1 LTVAI
6 VSNIVDSG
14 NQPSITWKAVMAAT
28 DTAVR
33 RPAIEDPVAAV
44 RAFNRLYTNVI
55 GVLRGGYLNT
65 PYSLTEAR
73 LLFELGQRDRTEVSV
88 LRRGLDIDAG
98 YLSRILSR
106 FEATG
111 LIARE
116 KSDTDARRQVI
127 TLTAAGRELQQSLD
141 TRAGE
146 EIGALLDRL
155 GEDAQ
160 QRLVASMREITQ
172 VLADAPPPRAYL
184 LRAPRPGDLGWV
196 IQRQAAGYA
205 AEYGWDETYEALVAR
220 IIADF
225 VDSRDPAREAAWIAE
240 ADGQRVGSILCVRKS
255 DTVAQLRLL
264 YVDPAARGLGI
275 GSKLVEECLRFARAA
290 GYTEMT
296 LWTNSV
302 LDEARRIYQR
312 TGFTLIGEEP
322 HHSFGAH
329 LVGQNWSRKL

>member
-1 LTVAI
+1 
-6 VSNIVDSG
+6 
-14 NQPSITWKAVMAAT
+14 MAAT
-28 DTAVR
+28 EAAVR

-73 LLFELGQRDRTEVSV
+73 LLFELGQRDRTEVTV

-106 FEATG
+106 FEG
-111 LIARE
+111 DQLITRE

-127 TLTAAGRELQQSLD
+127 ALTAAGRALQQSLD
-141 TRAGE
+141 ARAAE
-146 EIGALLDRL
+146 EIGALLARL
-155 GEDAQ
+155 GEEAQ
-160 QRLVASMREITQ
+160 QRLVASMRDITQ
-172 VLADAPPPRAYL
+172 VLTDTPPPRAYL

-220 IIADF
+220 IIADY
-225 VDSRDPAREAAWIAE
+225 VDSHDPAREAAWIAE

-275 GSKLVEECLRFARAA
+275 GAKLVEECLRFARAA

-302 LDEARRIYQR
+302 LAEARRIYQR
-312 TGFTLIGEEP
+312 TGFTLIGEET
-322 HHSFGAH
+322 HHSFGAE
-329 LVGQNWSRKL
+329 LVGQNWSRPL

>member
-1 LTVAI
+1 
-6 VSNIVDSG
+6 
-14 NQPSITWKAVMAAT
+14 
-28 DTAVR
+28 
-33 RPAIEDPVAAV
+33 
-44 RAFNRLYTNVI
+44 
-55 GVLRGGYLNT
+55 VLRGGYLNT

-73 LLFELGQRDRTEVSV
+73 LLFELGQRDRTEVSA

-106 FEATG
+106 FEG
-111 LIARE
+111 DQLITRE
-116 KSDTDARRQVI
+116 KSETDARRQVI
-127 TLTAAGRELQQSLD
+127 ALTAAGRALQQSLD
-141 TRAGE
+141 TRAAG
-146 EIGALLDRL
+146 EIGALLGRL

-172 VLADAPPPRAYL
+172 VLTGAPSPRAYL

-205 AEYGWDETYEALVAR
+205 AEYGWDESYEALVAR
-220 IIADF
+220 IIADY
-225 VDSRDPAREAAWIAE
+225 VDSHDPAREAAWIAE

-255 DTVAQLRLL
+255 GTVAQLRLL
-264 YVDPAARGLGI
+264 YVDPGARGLGI

-302 LDEARRIYQR
+302 LAEARRIYQR
-312 TGFTLIGEEP
+312 TGFTLTGEEA
-322 HHSFGAH
+322 HHSFGAD
-329 LVGQNWSRKL
+329 LVGQNWTRKL

>member
-1 LTVAI
+1 MVATEA
-6 VSNIVDSG
+6 
-14 NQPSITWKAVMAAT
+14 P
-28 DTAVR
+28 VR
-33 RPAIEDPVAAV
+33 RPASEDPVAAV

-111 LIARE
+111 LIGRE

-172 VLADAPPPRAYL
+172 VLTDAPPPRAYL

-240 ADGQRVGSILCVRKS
+240 ADGQRVGSILCVRSS

-302 LDEARRIYQR
+302 LAEARRIYQR
-312 TGFTLIGEEP
+312 AGFTLVGEEA
-322 HHSFGAH
+322 HHSFGAD

>member
-1 LTVAI
+1 
-6 VSNIVDSG
+6 
-14 NQPSITWKAVMAAT
+14 MAAT
-28 DTAVR
+28 EAAVR

-73 LLFELGQRDRTEVSV
+73 LLFELGQRDRTEVTA

-106 FEATG
+106 FEG
-111 LIARE
+111 DQLITRE
-116 KSDTDARRQVI
+116 KSPADARRQVI
-127 TLTAAGRELQQSLD
+127 ALTAAGRALQESLD
-141 TRAGE
+141 GKAAE
-146 EIGALLDRL
+146 EIGALLGRL

-160 QRLVASMREITQ
+160 QRLVTSMRDITQ
-172 VLADAPPPRAYL
+172 VLTEAPPPRAYL
-184 LRAPRPGDLGWV
+184 LRPPRPGDLGWV

-220 IIADF
+220 IIADY
-225 VDSRDPAREAAWIAE
+225 VDAHDPAREAAWIAE

-302 LDEARRIYQR
+302 LADARRIYQR
-312 TGFTLIGEEP
+312 TGFTLTGEEA
-322 HHSFGAH
+322 HRSFGAD
-329 LVGQNWSRKL
+329 LVGQNWSRSL

>member
-1 LTVAI
+1 
-6 VSNIVDSG
+6 
-14 NQPSITWKAVMAAT
+14 MAAT
-28 DTAVR
+28 EAAVR

-73 LLFELGQRDRTEVSV
+73 LLFELGQRDRTEVSA

-106 FEATG
+106 FEGDQLVT
-111 LIARE
+111 RE

-127 TLTAAGRELQQSLD
+127 ALTAAGRALQQSLD
-141 TRAGE
+141 TRAAE
-146 EIGALLDRL
+146 EIGALLGRL

-172 VLADAPPPRAYL
+172 VLTGAPSPRAYL

-220 IIADF
+220 IIADY
-225 VDSRDPAREAAWIAE
+225 VDSHDPDREAAWIAE

-302 LDEARRIYQR
+302 LAEARRIYQR
-312 TGFTLIGEEP
+312 TGFTLTGEEA
-322 HHSFGAH
+322 HHSFGAD
-329 LVGQNWSRKL
+329 LVGQNWTRKL

>member
-1 LTVAI
+1 
-6 VSNIVDSG
+6 
-14 NQPSITWKAVMAAT
+14 MAAT
-28 DTAVR
+28 AAAVR

-225 VDSRDPAREAAWIAE
+225 VDRRDPAREAAWIAE

-302 LDEARRIYQR
+302 LSEARRVYQR
-312 TGFTLIGEEP
+312 TGFTLTGEEA
-322 HHSFGAH
+322 HHSFGAD

>member
-1 LTVAI
+1 
-6 VSNIVDSG
+6 
-14 NQPSITWKAVMAAT
+14 MAAT
-28 DTAVR
+28 EAAAR
-33 RPAIEDPVAAV
+33 PPAIEDPVAAV

-73 LLFELGQRDRTEVSV
+73 LLFELGQRDRTEVSA

-106 FEATG
+106 FEG
-111 LIARE
+111 DQLITRE

-127 TLTAAGRELQQSLD
+127 ALTAAGRALQQSLD
-141 TRAGE
+141 TRAAG
-146 EIGALLDRL
+146 EIGALLGRL

-172 VLADAPPPRAYL
+172 VLTGAPSPRAYL

-220 IIADF
+220 IIADY
-225 VDSRDPAREAAWIAE
+225 VDGHDPAREAAWIAE

-302 LDEARRIYQR
+302 LEQARRIYQR
-312 TGFTLIGEEP
+312 TGFTLAGEEA
-322 HHSFGAH
+322 HHSFGAD
-329 LVGQNWSRKL
+329 LVGQNWTRPL

>member
-1 LTVAI
+1 
-6 VSNIVDSG
+6 
-14 NQPSITWKAVMAAT
+14 MAAT
-28 DTAVR
+28 AAAVR

-55 GVLRGGYLNT
+55 GVLRSGYLNT

-73 LLFELGQRDRTEVSV
+73 LLFELGQRDRTEVSA

-106 FEATG
+106 FEG
-111 LIARE
+111 DQLITRE
-116 KSDTDARRQVI
+116 KSDTDGRRQVI
-127 TLTAAGRELQQSLD
+127 ALTAAGRALQQSLD
-141 TRAGE
+141 TRAAG
-146 EIGALLDRL
+146 EIGALLGRL

-160 QRLVASMREITQ
+160 QRLVTSMREITQ
-172 VLADAPPPRAYL
+172 VLTGAPSPRAYL

-220 IIADF
+220 IIADY
-225 VDSRDPAREAAWIAE
+225 VDGHDPAREAAWIAE
-240 ADGQRVGSILCVRKS
+240 ADGQRVGSVLCVRKS
-255 DTVAQLRLL
+255 DSVAQLRLL

-302 LDEARRIYQR
+302 LAEARRIYER
-312 TGFTLIGEEP
+312 TGFTLTGEEA
-322 HHSFGAH
+322 HHSFGAD
-329 LVGQNWSRKL
+329 LVGQNWSRPL

>member
-1 LTVAI
+1 
-6 VSNIVDSG
+6 
-14 NQPSITWKAVMAAT
+14 MAAT
-28 DTAVR
+28 EAAVR

-73 LLFELGQRDRTEVSV
+73 LLFELGQRDRTEVSA

-106 FEATG
+106 FEGDQLVT
-111 LIARE
+111 RE

-127 TLTAAGRELQQSLD
+127 ALTAAGRALQQSLD
-141 TRAGE
+141 SRAAE
-146 EIGALLDRL
+146 EIGALLGRL
-155 GEDAQ
+155 GEEAQ

-172 VLADAPPPRAYL
+172 VLTGAPAPRAYL

-220 IIADF
+220 IIADY
-225 VDSRDPAREAAWIAE
+225 VDSHDPAREAAWVAE

-302 LDEARRIYQR
+302 LEQARRIYQR
-312 TGFTLIGEEP
+312 TGFTLIGEEA
-322 HHSFGAH
+322 HHSFGAD
-329 LVGQNWSRKL
+329 LVGQNWARKL

>member
-1 LTVAI
+1 
-6 VSNIVDSG
+6 
-14 NQPSITWKAVMAAT
+14 MAAT
-28 DTAVR
+28 EAAVR

-73 LLFELGQRDRTEVSV
+73 LLFELGQRDRTEVSA

-106 FEATG
+106 FEG
-111 LIARE
+111 DQLITRE

-127 TLTAAGRELQQSLD
+127 ALTAAGRALQQSLD
-141 TRAGE
+141 TRAAE
-146 EIGALLDRL
+146 EIGALLGRL

-172 VLADAPPPRAYL
+172 VLTGAPSPRAYL

-225 VDSRDPAREAAWIAE
+225 VDSHDPAREAAWIAE

-302 LDEARRIYQR
+302 LAQARRIYQR
-312 TGFTLIGEEP
+312 TGFTLTGEEA
-322 HHSFGAH
+322 HHSFGAD
-329 LVGQNWSRKL
+329 LVGQNWTRKL

>member
-1 LTVAI
+1 MAVAEE
-6 VSNIVDSG
+6 
-14 NQPSITWKAVMAAT
+14 
-28 DTAVR
+28 AVR
-33 RPAIEDPVAAV
+33 RPAVEDPVAAV

-55 GVLRGGYLNT
+55 GVLRGGYLGS

-73 LLFELGQRDRTEVSV
+73 LLFELGQRDRTEVTV

-111 LIARE
+111 LITRE
-116 KSDTDARRQVI
+116 KSGTDARRQVI
-127 TLTAAGRELQQSLD
+127 ALTAAGRELQESLD
-141 TRAGE
+141 SRAAE
-146 EIGALLDRL
+146 EIGALLGRL

-160 QRLVASMREITQ
+160 QRLVASMGAITQ
-172 VLADAPPPRAYL
+172 VLTGTPPPRAYL

-220 IIADF
+220 IIADY
-225 VDSRDPAREAAWIAE
+225 VDHHDPAREAAWIAE
-240 ADGQRVGSILCVRKS
+240 SDGQRVGSILCVRKS

-290 GYTEMT
+290 GYTEMM

-302 LDEARRIYQR
+302 LAEARRIYQR
-312 TGFTLIGEEP
+312 TGFSLTGEEP
-322 HHSFGAH
+322 HHSFGTD
-329 LVGQNWSRKL
+329 LVGQHWSRKL

>member
-1 LTVAI
+1 
-6 VSNIVDSG
+6 
-14 NQPSITWKAVMAAT
+14 MATTEA
-28 DTAVR
+28 AVR
-33 RPAIEDPVAAV
+33 RAAIDDPVAAV

-55 GVLRGGYLNT
+55 GVLRGSYLGS

-73 LLFELGQRDRTEVSV
+73 LLFELSQQDSTEVSA

-111 LIARE
+111 LITRN
-116 KSDTDARRQVI
+116 KSGADARRQVI

-141 TRAGE
+141 GRAIKQ
-146 EIGALLDRL
+146 IGALLGSL

-160 QRLVASMREITQ
+160 QRLLSGIRDITE
-172 VLADAPPPRAYL
+172 VLAGAPAPRSFL

-196 IQRQAAGYA
+196 VQRQAAGYV
-205 AEYGWDETYEALVAR
+205 AEYGWDDTYEAMVAR
-220 IIADF
+220 IVADY
-225 VDSRDPAREAAWIAE
+225 VDHRDPAREAAWIAE
-240 ADGQRVGSILCVRKS
+240 ADGERVGSIICVRKS
-255 DTVAQLRLL
+255 DTVAKLRLL

-290 GYTEMT
+290 GYTGIT

-302 LDEARRIYQR
+302 LAEARRIYER
-312 TGFTLIGEEP
+312 TGFTLQDEEP
-322 HHSFGAH
+322 HHSFGAD
-329 LVGQNWSRKL
+329 LIGQNWSRPL

>member
-1 LTVAI
+1 
-6 VSNIVDSG
+6 
-14 NQPSITWKAVMAAT
+14 MAAT
-28 DTAVR
+28 AAVVR

-73 LLFELGQRDRTEVSV
+73 LLFELGQRDHTEVTT

-106 FEATG
+106 FEADQ
-111 LIARE
+111 LITRQ
-116 KSDTDARRQVI
+116 KSGADARRQVI
-127 TLTAAGRELQQSLD
+127 TLTEAGRALQQSLD
-141 TRAGE
+141 ARAAE
-146 EIGALLDRL
+146 EIGALLGRL

-160 QRLVASMREITQ
+160 QRLVTSMREITQ
-172 VLADAPPPRAYL
+172 VLTVAPEPRAYL

-220 IIADF
+220 IIADY
-225 VDSRDPAREAAWIAE
+225 VDHHDPAREAAWIAE
-240 ADGQRVGSILCVRKS
+240 ADGQRVGSIFCMRKS

-275 GSKLVEECLRFARAA
+275 GSRLVEECLRFARAA

-302 LDEARRIYQR
+302 LAEARRIYQR

-322 HHSFGAH
+322 HHSFGAD
-329 LVGQNWSRKL
+329 LVGQNWTRKL

>member
-1 LTVAI
+1 
-6 VSNIVDSG
+6 
-14 NQPSITWKAVMAAT
+14 MAAT
-28 DTAVR
+28 EAAVR

-73 LLFELGQRDRTEVSV
+73 LLFELGQRDRTEVSA

-106 FEATG
+106 FEGDQLVT
-111 LIARE
+111 RE

-127 TLTAAGRELQQSLD
+127 ALTPAGRALQQSLD
-141 TRAGE
+141 TRAAA
-146 EIGALLDRL
+146 EIGALLGRL
-155 GEDAQ
+155 GEEAQ

-172 VLADAPPPRAYL
+172 VLTGAPAPRAYL

-220 IIADF
+220 IIADY
-225 VDSRDPAREAAWIAE
+225 VDSHDPAREAAWIAE
-240 ADGQRVGSILCVRKS
+240 ADSQRVGSILCVRKS

-302 LDEARRIYQR
+302 LEQARRIYQR
-312 TGFTLIGEEP
+312 TGFTLIGEEA
-322 HHSFGAH
+322 HHSFGAD
-329 LVGQNWSRKL
+329 LAGQNWTRKL

>member
-1 LTVAI
+1 
-6 VSNIVDSG
+6 
-14 NQPSITWKAVMAAT
+14 MAAT

>member
-1 LTVAI
+1 
-6 VSNIVDSG
+6 
-14 NQPSITWKAVMAAT
+14 MAAT
-28 DTAVR
+28 EAAVR

-73 LLFELGQRDRTEVSV
+73 LLFELGQRDRTEVSA

-106 FEATG
+106 FEG
-111 LIARE
+111 DQLITRE

-127 TLTAAGRELQQSLD
+127 ALTAAGRALQQSLD
-141 TRAGE
+141 TRAAE
-146 EIGALLDRL
+146 EIGALLGRL

-172 VLADAPPPRAYL
+172 VLTGAPSPRAYL

-225 VDSRDPAREAAWIAE
+225 VDSHDPAREAAWIAE

-302 LDEARRIYQR
+302 LEQARRIYQR
-312 TGFTLIGEEP
+312 TGFTLTGEEA
-322 HHSFGAH
+322 HHSFGAD
-329 LVGQNWSRKL
+329 LVGQNWTRKL

>member
-1 LTVAI
+1 
-6 VSNIVDSG
+6 
-14 NQPSITWKAVMAAT
+14 MAAT
-28 DTAVR
+28 EAAVR
-33 RPAIEDPVAAV
+33 RPATEDPVAAV

-73 LLFELGQRDRTEVSV
+73 LLFELGQRDRTEVSA
-88 LRRGLDIDAG
+88 LRRGLDIDGG

-106 FEATG
+106 FAG
-111 LIARE
+111 DQLITRE

-127 TLTAAGRELQQSLD
+127 ALTAAGRALQQSLD
-141 TRAGE
+141 ARAAE
-146 EIGALLDRL
+146 EIGALLARL
-155 GEDAQ
+155 GEEAQ
-160 QRLVASMREITQ
+160 QRLVASMGEITQ
-172 VLADAPPPRAYL
+172 VLTGAPPPRAYL

-220 IIADF
+220 IIADY

-302 LDEARRIYQR
+302 LEQARRIYQR
-312 TGFTLIGEEP
+312 TGFTLIGEEA
-322 HHSFGAH
+322 HHSFGAD
-329 LVGQNWSRKL
+329 LVGQNWSRTL

>member
-1 LTVAI
+1 
-6 VSNIVDSG
+6 
-14 NQPSITWKAVMAAT
+14 
-28 DTAVR
+28 
-33 RPAIEDPVAAV
+33 
-44 RAFNRLYTNVI
+44 
-55 GVLRGGYLNT
+55 
-65 PYSLTEAR
+65 
-73 LLFELGQRDRTEVSV
+73 
-88 LRRGLDIDAG
+88 
-98 YLSRILSR
+98 
-106 FEATG
+106 
-111 LIARE
+111 
-116 KSDTDARRQVI
+116 
-127 TLTAAGRELQQSLD
+127 
-141 TRAGE
+141 
-146 EIGALLDRL
+146 
-155 GEDAQ
+155 
-160 QRLVASMREITQ
+160 
-172 VLADAPPPRAYL
+172 
-184 LRAPRPGDLGWV
+184 V

>member
-1 LTVAI
+1 
-6 VSNIVDSG
+6 
-14 NQPSITWKAVMAAT
+14 MAAT
-28 DTAVR
+28 QAAVR

-73 LLFELGQRDRTEVSV
+73 LLFELGQRDRTEVSA

-106 FEATG
+106 FEGDQLVT
-111 LIARE
+111 RE

-127 TLTAAGRELQQSLD
+127 ALTAAGRALQQSLD
-141 TRAGE
+141 TRAAA
-146 EIGALLDRL
+146 EIGALLGRL

-172 VLADAPPPRAYL
+172 VLTGAPPPRAYL

-220 IIADF
+220 IMADY
-225 VDSRDPAREAAWIAE
+225 VDSHDPAREAAWIAE

-290 GYTEMT
+290 GYTEMM

-302 LDEARRIYQR
+302 LAEARRIYQR
-312 TGFTLIGEEP
+312 TGFTLIGEEA
-322 HHSFGAH
+322 HHSFGAD